1 MPNGKVFFI
10 VCVLSLVWS
19 GWGGPVDLEY
29 FESQLRILF
38 PELFTHCTGCQY
50 SEWTE
55 WQFVKDSIV
64 DVPTSQCDSG
74 QSYSESRNRS
84 ATGNGCVSETETRV
98 VCKLFVVVKCVLNTT
113 SNQA

>member
-1 MPNGKVFFI
+1 M
-10 VCVLSLVWS
+10 
-19 GWGGPVDLEY
+19 
-29 FESQLRILF
+29 
-38 PELFTHCTGCQY
+38 
-50 SEWTE
+50 
-55 WQFVKDSIV
+55 

-98 VCKLFVVVKCVLNTT
+98 VCKLCVVVKCVLNTT